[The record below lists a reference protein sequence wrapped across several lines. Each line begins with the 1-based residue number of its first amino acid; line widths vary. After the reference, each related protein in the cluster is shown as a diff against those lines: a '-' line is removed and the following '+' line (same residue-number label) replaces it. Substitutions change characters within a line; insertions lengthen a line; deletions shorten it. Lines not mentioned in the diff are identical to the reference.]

1 VTALALYRDDGP
13 LARALGRAGVL
24 QQYVLVAAAALPLL
38 VAIAVGGDDVSDPVV
53 GAALA
58 WLILCGGAASGA
70 PPGGRLRWTQ
80 LPVLRA
86 CEYGALL
93 WLAALAGPSAL
104 PAAFA
109 LLAALAF
116 RHYDLIYRVRLAGSA
131 PPSWVSALSLGWE
144 GRLLGA
150 YVLLLTGAVTVGFF
164 VAAGVL
170 AAVFVG
176 ESAVSWL
183 AAGRMEQPL
192 DYEDEEDEEA

>member
-1 VTALALYRDDGP
+1 MTALALYRDDGP
-13 LARALGRAGVL
+13 LARALGRAGRL
-24 QQYVLVAAAALPLL
+24 QQYVLVAAAALPLA
-38 VAIAVGGDDVSDPVV
+38 VAIAVAGDGASEPLV
-53 GAALA
+53 GAVLA
-58 WLILCGGAASGA
+58 WLILLGGAASGA

-93 WLAALAGPSAL
+93 WIAAIAGPEAL

-116 RHYDLIYRVRLAGSA
+116 RHYDLIYRARLSDR
-131 PPSWVSALSLGWE
+131 PPPGWLAALSLGWE

-150 YVLLLTGAVTVGFF
+150 YVLLLAGAVTEGFY

-170 AAVFVG
+170 AVAFVT
-176 ESAVSWL
+176 ESAASWI
-183 AAGRMEQPL
+183 ATGRLEQPL

>member
-1 VTALALYRDDGP
+1 VSALALYRDDGP
-13 LARALGRAGVL
+13 LARALGRLGRL
-24 QQYVLVAAAALPLL
+24 EQYLLVAAGALPL
-38 VAIAVGGDDVSDPVV
+38 VVVIAVGGDDVSDPVV

-70 PPGGRLRWTQ
+70 PPGGPLRWTQ

-93 WLAALAGPSAL
+93 WVAAVAAPSAL

-109 LLAALAF
+109 LLAALAY
-116 RHYDLIYRVRLAGSA
+116 RHYDLIYRVRLSGST
-131 PPSWVSALSLGWE
+131 PPSWLNALSLGWD
-144 GRLLGA
+144 GRLVGA

-170 AAVFVG
+170 AVLFVG
-176 ESAVSWL
+176 DSVVSWV
-183 AAGRMEQPL
+183 AAGRMRQPL
-192 DYEDEEDEEA
+192 DYEDEEGEV

>member
-1 VTALALYRDDGP
+1 LTALSLYRDDGP
-13 LARALGRAGVL
+13 LARALGRLGVL
-24 QQYVLVAAAALPLL
+24 QQWILVAAAALPLF
-38 VAIAVGGDDVSDPVV
+38 VVIAAGGDDVPDWAV

-58 WLILCGGAASGA
+58 WVIVCAGAASGA
-70 PPGGRLRWTQ
+70 PPGGSLRWTQ

-109 LLAALAF
+109 LLGVLAY
-116 RHYDLIYRVRLAGSA
+116 RHYDLIYRMRLGGGM
-131 PPSWVSALSLGWE
+131 PPAWVNALSLGWE

-150 YVLLLTGAVTVGFF
+150 YVLLLAGAMTVGLF
-164 VAAGVL
+164 VGAGVL
-170 AAVFVG
+170 AVVFVG
-176 ESAVSWL
+176 ESAV
-183 AAGRMEQPL
+183 AAGRMRQPL

>member
-1 VTALALYRDDGP
+1 MTALAVYRDDGP
-13 LARALGRAGVL
+13 IARALGRAGRV
-24 QQYVLVAAAALPLL
+24 QQFVLVAAAAAPLFAAM
-38 VAIAVGGDDVSDPVV
+38 AIGGDDASDPVV

-58 WLILCGGAASGA
+58 WLIVCAGAASGA

-80 LPVLRA
+80 LPILRA

-93 WLAALAGPSAL
+93 WLAAIAGTSAL

-116 RHYDLIYRVRLAGSA
+116 RHYDLIYRMRLGGTV
-131 PPSWVSALSLGWE
+131 PPAWVNALALGWE

-176 ESAVSWL
+176 ESALGWV
-183 AAGRMEQPL
+183 AAGRMRQPL
-192 DYEDEEDEEA
+192 DYEDEEEEA